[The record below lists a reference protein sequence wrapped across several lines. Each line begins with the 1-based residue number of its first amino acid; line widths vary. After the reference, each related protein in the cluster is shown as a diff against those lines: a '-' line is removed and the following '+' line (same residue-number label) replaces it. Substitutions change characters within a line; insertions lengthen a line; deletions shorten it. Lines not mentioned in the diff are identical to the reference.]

1 MILTSSFSGTLWMC
15 ATFEGVAS
23 MHICFLFLLHL
34 FHLATSRC
42 GLWEESLVL
51 TLNYLPSW
59 SDRKG
64 QNTNLH
70 VVEVSDL
77 IRCLIMGSGGTVWLW
92 SSTLMLSCSTFRV
105 WNIPQLISCTC
116 SLATSSYF
124 QSSVGFLSWW
134 QPIRSH
140 LYSQLRFY
148 VKFPCLSKVNQIS
161 GLYLP
166 L

>member
-1 MILTSSFSGTLWMC
+1 MLTSSFSGTLWMC
-15 ATFEGVAS
+15 ATLEGKVC
-23 MHICFLFLLHL
+23 MHFCFLFLLPL
-34 FHLATSRC
+34 FHLATSRWC
-42 GLWEESLVL
+42 GLWEESLVH

-70 VVEVSDL
+70 VVEVSDP
-77 IRCLIMGSGGTVWLW
+77 IRCLIMGLGGAVWMW
-92 SSTLMLSCSTFRV
+92 SSALIPSCSTFRV
-105 WNIPQLISCTC
+105 WNISQLISRTR

-124 QSSVGFLSWW
+124 RSSVGFLTW
-134 QPIRSH
+134 QQPMRSY

-148 VKFPCLSKVNQIS
+148 VKFPCFSKVNLIS